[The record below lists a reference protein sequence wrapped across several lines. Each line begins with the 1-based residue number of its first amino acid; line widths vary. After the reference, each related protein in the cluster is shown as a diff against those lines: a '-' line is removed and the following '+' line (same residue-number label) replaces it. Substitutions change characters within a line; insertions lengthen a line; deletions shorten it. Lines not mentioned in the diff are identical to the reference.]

1 MLVRAMKEGLTW
13 RFEYAYGMAFERLV
27 VLHTCM
33 RGRESLLLVG
43 GMDVKGMLTR
53 IDKRAAGVDNH
64 AFSLISRA
72 KGWNPLLYPSNY
84 ANISVKV
91 MTFFI
96 QTRHLPR

>member
-33 RGRESLLLVG
+33 RGRESLSLVG

-53 IDKRAAGVDNH
+53 ID
-64 AFSLISRA
+64 
-72 KGWNPLLYPSNY
+72 
-84 ANISVKV
+84 
-91 MTFFI
+91 T
-96 QTRHLPR
+96 